1 MYLPV
6 WDNESKKRELLMAL
20 ELRNIVGNFGLN
32 RKGFAGLN
40 ICFEESE
47 VALADLN
54 YDIF

>member
-1 MYLPV
+1 
-6 WDNESKKRELLMAL
+6 MAL